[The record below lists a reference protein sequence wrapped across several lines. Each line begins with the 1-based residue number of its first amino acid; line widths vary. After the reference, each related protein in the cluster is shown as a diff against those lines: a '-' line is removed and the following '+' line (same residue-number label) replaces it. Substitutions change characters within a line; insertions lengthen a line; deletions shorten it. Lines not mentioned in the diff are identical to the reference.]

1 LGKLIWIDVHWSS
14 PNPFLS
20 LLVVALAF
28 PGLDCTDS
36 PGKISPVS
44 VPHGFPIHAVQKPK
58 IHGSRNYLASQ
69 SSTPLWKFGFS
80 TFILGL

>member
-1 LGKLIWIDVHWSS
+1 
-14 PNPFLS
+14 
-20 LLVVALAF
+20 
-28 PGLDCTDS
+28 
-36 PGKISPVS
+36 